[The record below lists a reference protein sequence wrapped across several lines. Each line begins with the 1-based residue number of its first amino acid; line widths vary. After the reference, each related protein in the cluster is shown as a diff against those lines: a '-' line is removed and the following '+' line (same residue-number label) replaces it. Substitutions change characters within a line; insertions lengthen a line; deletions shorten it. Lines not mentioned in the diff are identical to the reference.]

1 MMIEKKMNYGM
12 LKDIEPQNELQEQ
25 VLKNTEDFLEL
36 QSLYK
41 SAIREISTKLE
52 ILDDEFQIQ
61 YQRDPIHHME
71 CRLKTLVSIFDK
83 LIRKGLEPSVKAARE
98 NLTDIAGV
106 RVICNYIDDI
116 YMIADLLC
124 AQDDVSLIRKTDYI
138 KNPKSNGYRS
148 LHIVVLVPVFLT
160 KAKRSVPV
168 EIQIRTIAMDFWASL
183 EHQIHYKACD
193 NVPDTLARRL
203 KECADTISKIDI
215 EMQNIN
221 KELQHVGSQFLS
233 PQIF

>member
-1 MMIEKKMNYGM
+1 MIEKKMNYSVF
-12 LKDIEPQNELQEQ
+12 KDIEPQNELQGQ
-25 VLKNTEDFLEL
+25 ILKDTEEFMKLEN
-36 QSLYK
+36 LYK

-61 YQRDPIHHME
+61 FQRNPIHHME
-71 CRLKTLVSIFDK
+71 CRLKTPTSIFDK
-83 LIRKGLEPSVKAARE
+83 LKRKGLETSVKSARE
-98 NLTDIAGV
+98 NITDIAGI

-124 AQDDVSLIRKTDYI
+124 AQDDISLIRTTDYI

-148 LHIVVLVPVFLT
+148 LHMVVLVPVFLV
-160 KAKRSVPV
+160 KEKRFVPV

-183 EHQIHYKACD
+183 EHQIHYKSCKD
-193 NVPDTLARRL
+193 VSDILLNRL
-203 KECADTISKIDI
+203 KECADAIAKIDI

-221 KELQHVGSQFLS
+221 KEFQNVGS
-233 PQIF
+233 

>member
-1 MMIEKKMNYGM
+1 M
-12 LKDIEPQNELQEQ
+12 QEQ
-25 VLKNTEDFLEL
+25 VLKNAEELLEL

-52 ILDDEFQIQ
+52 ILDDEFQIRF
-61 YQRDPIHHME
+61 QRDPIHHME
-71 CRLKTLVSIFDK
+71 CRLKTPTSIFDK
-83 LIRKGLEPSVKAARE
+83 LIRKGLEPNLKTARE

-116 YMIADLLC
+116 YMIAGLLC
-124 AQDDVSLIRKTDYI
+124 AQDDISLIRTTDYI

-148 LHIVVLVPVFLT
+148 LHIVVHVPVFLT
-160 KAKRSVPV
+160 KAKRLVPV

-183 EHQIHYKACD
+183 EHQIHYKACN
-193 NVPDTLARRL
+193 NVPGTLVNKL
-203 KECADTISKIDI
+203 KECADTLSNIDI

-221 KELQHVGSQFLS
+221 KEFQNIGD
-233 PQIF
+233 